1 MGQTAPFVCEL
12 EEDLKTK
19 TRREKLAMDRI
30 AAAEKAA
37 LTEVRQTAADVA
49 TRAAEQVLAQGLGDT
64 DQVLIDHAIAD
75 LPRALRA
82 A

>member
-1 MGQTAPFVCEL
+1 M
-12 EEDLKTK
+12 
-19 TRREKLAMDRI
+19 AMDRI

-37 LTEVRQTAADVA
+37 VSEVQQA
-49 TRAAEQVLAQGLGDT
+49 AAEVAIKAAERVIAQGLGEQAENDI
-64 DQVLIDHAIAD
+64 IDKAIAS